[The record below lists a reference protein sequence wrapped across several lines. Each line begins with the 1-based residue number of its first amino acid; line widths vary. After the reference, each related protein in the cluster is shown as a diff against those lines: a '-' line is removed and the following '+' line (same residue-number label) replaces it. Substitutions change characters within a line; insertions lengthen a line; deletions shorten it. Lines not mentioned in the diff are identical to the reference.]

1 MDAKDPPPSTAAST
15 FFDPDQLHLHHHH
28 HPQHVYPMQPA
39 PAPWPSAPPPP
50 QIDAYPYNPQQI
62 NPNYPSH
69 LPPQPYP
76 TPAPST
82 SPSVSLPSRT
92 LPYVA
97 DTNPHPE
104 PAPPPPEVV
113 EPTRPDAG
121 KNSVSKLRKPRK
133 ANNGPGG
140 RSTLF
145 WVHTDPQSVSE
156 GTREETL
163 KRIRSH
169 VMSEHNRKKRMENTK
184 RYNKGKTWK
193 HLAFQPV
200 ETAASSAAAPTTST
214 TAPSHRSPSKTA
226 SPKSRISSDS
236 SPSSSPEE
244 VKRES
249 PQQAIAAVSDTRVV
263 AYPAS
268 VTTADG
274 YGGSP
279 PFQPYVVETTQ
290 SMSPYAYLGPGGKDP
305 FSVMHTPLTD
315 RMMRHLQ
322 HFLYDLTIQ
331 AYPLQRRYGQKLQ
344 SHWSSLVQHD
354 PACLQATICVAATNT
369 ALTVGEFPL
378 RSENQSSS
386 LLLLD
391 TFHHR
396 GETIRLVNEGLSSP
410 PKASSDELIAAV
422 SILLTIEIASG
433 NPDYLKVHL
442 AGLRQMVS
450 MRNSFADVPPD
461 VRFQISW
468 TDIRV
473 ACMAFTKPI
482 FPFVRY
488 VRPTHFTILPPHN
501 DFAHTASGLIDLI
514 KIPGILGDAMSKI
527 VFDLRELVW
536 YAEWIKGS
544 VPYQEF
550 DDETELYF
558 NTEVLYTEYALHTD
572 RYTETG
578 AAKNDATI
586 EGCVRLGC
594 LLFHNSVI
602 WDFYPQIAPV
612 FPKPIIALRKALETT
627 LPAGYFRH
635 CEDLLIWLLF
645 VGSCSSGLLPD
656 RAFFVAELASAVRR
670 QGVGSWQALRALLM
684 NFFYVDRVYLSPLRG
699 LWDELHQSVVYA
711 A

>member
-1 MDAKDPPPSTAAST
+1 MDAKNPSSPSTAASVQQH
-15 FFDPDQLHLHHHH
+15 PSHQH
-28 HPQHVYPMQPA
+28 HPVYPAWSTPT
-39 PAPWPSAPPPP
+39 PWPSALPPPP
-50 QIDAYPYNPQQI
+50 PPSHQIDPYPYTSHQI
-62 NPNYPSH
+62 NPNFSSPPLSH
-69 LPPQPYP
+69 PI
-76 TPAPST
+76 TSEPST
-82 SPSVSLPSRT
+82 SPAVSHSSHT

-97 DTNPHPE
+97 DTNPPPE
-104 PAPPPPEVV
+104 IAPPAATV
-113 EPTRPDAG
+113 EPSRPEAA
-121 KNSVSKLRKPRK
+121 KNGVSKLRKPRK
-133 ANNGPGG
+133 PNNGPGG

-200 ETAASSAAAPTTST
+200 ETTASSSAAPTTIT
-214 TAPSHRSPSKTA
+214 TSPPASSHRSPAKTP
-226 SPKSRISSDS
+226 SPHSRISDDSS
-236 SPSSSPEE
+236 SPSSSPEQVTQE
-244 VKRES
+244 PPER
-249 PQQAIAAVSDTRVV
+249 TFTVV
-263 AYPAS
+263 CDAQTSAYPA
-268 VTTADG
+268 VITTPDG
-274 YGGSP
+274 YSP
-279 PFQPYVVETTQ
+279 YRPYGVDASQ
-290 SMSPYAYLGPGGKDP
+290 SMSPYAYLGAGCKDP
-305 FSVMHTPLTD
+305 FNVMHTPLTD

-322 HFLYDLTIQ
+322 HFLFDLTIQ
-331 AYPLQRRYGQKLQ
+331 AYPLQRRYGTKLQ

-378 RSENQSSS
+378 TSDRQSSS

-410 PKASSDELIAAV
+410 SKASSDELIAAV

-442 AGLRQMVS
+442 AGLRQMVA

-473 ACMAFTKPI
+473 ACMALTKPI
-482 FPFVRY
+482 FPFVRSA
-488 VRPTHFTILPPHN
+488 RPANFTILPPHN
-501 DFAHTASGLIDLI
+501 DFAHIASRLIALS
-514 KIPGILGDAMSKI
+514 KIPGIFGDAMSKI
-527 VFDLRELVW
+527 TFDLLELTW
-536 YAEWIKGS
+536 YGEWIKGS

-550 DDETELYF
+550 DDETEGYF
-558 NTEVLYTEYALHTD
+558 NTEVLYVEYALHTD

-578 AAKNDATI
+578 EPKNDATI
-586 EGCVRLGC
+586 EGCVRLAS

-612 FPKPIIALRKALETT
+612 FPKPIIALRKALEITI
-627 LPAGYFRH
+627 PAGYFH
-635 CEDLLIWLLF
+635 FCEDLLIWLLF
-645 VGSCSSGLLPD
+645 IGSCSSGLLPD
-656 RAFFVAELASAVRR
+656 RSFFVAELASAVHR
-670 QGVGSWQALRALLM
+670 QGVDSWQALRALLM
-684 NFFYVDRVYLSPLRG
+684 EFFYVDRVYLTPLRR
-699 LWDELHQSVVYA
+699 LWNEIHSAVVYQA
-711 A
+711 

>member
-1 MDAKDPPPSTAAST
+1 
-15 FFDPDQLHLHHHH
+15 
-28 HPQHVYPMQPA
+28 
-39 PAPWPSAPPPP
+39 
-50 QIDAYPYNPQQI
+50 
-62 NPNYPSH
+62 
-69 LPPQPYP
+69 
-76 TPAPST
+76 
-82 SPSVSLPSRT
+82 
-92 LPYVA
+92 
-97 DTNPHPE
+97 
-104 PAPPPPEVV
+104 
-113 EPTRPDAG
+113 
-121 KNSVSKLRKPRK
+121 
-133 ANNGPGG
+133 
-140 RSTLF
+140 
-145 WVHTDPQSVSE
+145 
-156 GTREETL
+156 
-163 KRIRSH
+163 
-169 VMSEHNRKKRMENTK
+169 
-184 RYNKGKTWK
+184 
-193 HLAFQPV
+193 
-200 ETAASSAAAPTTST
+200 
-214 TAPSHRSPSKTA
+214 
-226 SPKSRISSDS
+226 
-236 SPSSSPEE
+236 
-244 VKRES
+244 
-249 PQQAIAAVSDTRVV
+249 
-263 AYPAS
+263 
-268 VTTADG
+268 
-274 YGGSP
+274 
-279 PFQPYVVETTQ
+279 
-290 SMSPYAYLGPGGKDP
+290 
-305 FSVMHTPLTD
+305 
-315 RMMRHLQ
+315 
-322 HFLYDLTIQ
+322 
-331 AYPLQRRYGQKLQ
+331 
-344 SHWSSLVQHD
+344 
-354 PACLQATICVAATNT
+354 
-369 ALTVGEFPL
+369 
-378 RSENQSSS
+378 
-386 LLLLD
+386 
-391 TFHHR
+391 
-396 GETIRLVNEGLSSP
+396 
-410 PKASSDELIAAV
+410 
-422 SILLTIEIASG
+422 
-433 NPDYLKVHL
+433 
-442 AGLRQMVS
+442 MVS